1 MLRRTTF
8 VAFAIA
14 LALVAT
20 TAAAQLP
27 CTIGAYGD
35 EDGTEAF
42 TVAVRDYGETFA
54 KFDVYYVLFTE
65 DFTNAVAWSSVVTG
79 FNGNAIFKTGIDAV
93 PTYGTFLDNQP
104 EGYRLGIGTCKIGFG
119 GVPITLM
126 KETWT
131 IQDDFSSTGGEGLVR
146 VIPNVLENEL
156 YPVYNTCQDQI
167 LPCEA
172 GEMVVTG
179 VIPNDSES
187 WGSVKAL
194 FK

>member
-27 CTIGAYGD
+27 CTIGAYAD
-35 EDGTEAF
+35 EDGTEQV
-42 TVAVRDYGETFA
+42 TVAVRDFGETFA
-54 KFDVYYVLFTE
+54 QFEVYYVLFTE
-65 DFTNAVAWSSVVTG
+65 DFTNAVAWGSEVTG
-79 FNGNAIFKTGIDAV
+79 FNGNPTFKTGVDAV
-93 PTYGTFLDNQP
+93 PTYGTFLENRP

-126 KETWT
+126 RETWL
-131 IQDDFSSTGGEGLVR
+131 IEDDFSPTGGAGLVR
-146 VIPNVLENEL
+146 VIPNVLEDPN

-172 GEMVVTG
+172 GEMLVTRVV
-179 VIPNDSES
+179 PNDSES